1 MLLFMSN
8 TFQCL
13 ESEQSY
19 ENNYFL
25 CPLQIMTHPSTTTS
39 SSSSPTSLS
48 FLSYWGSQKVAADT
62 STCFLHHL
70 HHSCMYSTW
79 VEGRMTKLLLM
90 IVLSNNVILIVLL
103 LDHQLRVI
111 KARNLVLSFN
121 KTRRPSQ
128 KNIKTQ
134 NLLGKKSEETDLNRE
149 MIPFLTTSQ
158 FLTFDVLLP
167 GSDELVGFLARM
179 GKCIKCIKCWL
190 VRCGMP
196 SNAYIFSR

>member
-19 ENNYFL
+19 ENNHFL

-70 HHSCMYSTW
+70 HHVVVCIQC
-79 VEGRMTKLLLM
+79 EGRMTKLLLM

-103 LDHQLRVI
+103 LDHKLRVI

-167 GSDELVGFLARM
+167 GSDELVGFLLTLFQEN
-179 GKCIKCIKCWL
+179 WQEWEN
-190 VRCGMP
+190 V
-196 SNAYIFSR
+196 